1 MRKLT
6 MNMLKD
12 SIYLNYSGV
21 NPQIPV
27 AGGARIQYKY
37 IVTDAGGGLQWEDGE
52 DRSCDVPALTHDGR
66 FFIDDNLAH
75 ALPGGGVTRG
85 QREGDDEGEYASD
98 DVQGEADR
106 DRECTWSSSVA
117 EVRGKLCV
125 GSICVRAFY
134 AEHIL
139 YRTHSKLCVDSICVR
154 TR

>member
-12 SIYLNYSGV
+12 SIYLNYNGV

-75 ALPGGGVTRG
+75 ALPGG
-85 QREGDDEGEYASD
+85 
-98 DVQGEADR
+98 
-106 DRECTWSSSVA
+106 ECTWSSSVA